1 MSTPQPEGAPRP
13 PDACRSAEPSA
24 DARLVS
30 QLSDFTY
37 AEPGDGPLRRL
48 AIRSIERLTGQPRLR
63 RLYEQHLRE
72 RDPDFW
78 GSSVRRLGLILDV
91 DEERLDALPHEGPV
105 VVVANHPYG
114 VLDGLMIG
122 HLIGSR
128 RPDFRIVANGV
139 LTRSA
144 EAAPYI
150 FPIEFAENGAAKRT
164 NLRTRHLAIDWL
176 RSGGVLIV
184 FPGGTV
190 STAQHTFD
198 PAVDPHWKPF
208 TARLIQAAAAPVLPI
223 CFVGQN
229 SRLFQLASRVSQ
241 TLRLSLLFH
250 EVANKIG
257 TRQRIEIGDLIPHGD
272 LVTFNDRAAMMAE
285 LRRRTYGLHP
295 KPGLAD
301 RVLTLKLG

>member
-1 MSTPQPEGAPRP
+1 MAPLLPQSAPPQP
-13 PDACRSAEPSA
+13 PSLNHETA
-24 DARLVS
+24 TEARILRE
-30 QLSDFTY
+30 LSDFTY
-37 AEPGDGPLRRL
+37 AEPGDGRLKRL

-72 RDPDFW
+72 ADPDFW
-78 GSSVRRLGLILDV
+78 SSSVRRLGLVLDY
-91 DEERLDALPHEGPV
+91 DQRKLDALPASGPAV
-105 VVVANHPYG
+105 IVANHPYG

-122 HLIGSR
+122 HLVQSR

-144 EAAPYI
+144 EAAPFI
-150 FPIEFAENGAAKRT
+150 FPIEFGETAEARAI
-164 NLRTRHLAIDWL
+164 NLRTRRLAVDWL
-176 RSGGVLIV
+176 RSGGVLVV

-190 STAQHTFD
+190 STAPAAFD
-198 PAVDPHWKPF
+198 RAVDPQWKPF
-208 TARLIQAAAAPVLPI
+208 TARLIHSARAPVLPV

-229 SRLFQLASRVSQ
+229 SRLFQLASHVSQ

-257 TRQRIEIGDLIPHGD
+257 TRQRIEIGG
-272 LVTFNDRAAMMAE
+272 LVPYEELASLRDRAALMAA
-285 LRRRTYGLHP
+285 LRRRTYALHP
-295 KPGLAD
+295 RRDLAE